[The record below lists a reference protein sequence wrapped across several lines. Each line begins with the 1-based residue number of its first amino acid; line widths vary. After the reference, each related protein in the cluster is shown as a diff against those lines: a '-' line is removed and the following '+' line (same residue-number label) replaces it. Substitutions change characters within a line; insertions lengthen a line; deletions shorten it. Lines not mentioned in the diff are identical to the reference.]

1 MPNLPVPSL
10 VRVYFA
16 DRGAEYTYY
25 NDAFDLREGDIVYVE
40 GKLEGVCGQVTGVN
54 RNFRIHLSDY
64 KRVVGRADRLV
75 NFPQIVHRR
84 FFPPHKRCSAAQSPG
99 PA

>member
-25 NDAFDLREGDIVYVE
+25 NDAFDLREGDIVYV
-40 GKLEGVCGQVTGVN
+40 
-54 RNFRIHLSDY
+54 
-64 KRVVGRADRLV
+64 
-75 NFPQIVHRR
+75 
-84 FFPPHKRCSAAQSPG
+84 
-99 PA
+99 

>member
-54 RNFRIHLSDY
+54 RNFRIHL
-64 KRVVGRADRLV
+64 
-75 NFPQIVHRR
+75 
-84 FFPPHKRCSAAQSPG
+84 
-99 PA
+99 